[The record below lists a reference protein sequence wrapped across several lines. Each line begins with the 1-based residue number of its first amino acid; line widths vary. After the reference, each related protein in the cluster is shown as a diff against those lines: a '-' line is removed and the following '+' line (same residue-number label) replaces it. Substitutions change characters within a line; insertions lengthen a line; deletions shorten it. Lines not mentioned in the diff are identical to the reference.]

1 MNTVY
6 IGVGSNIEREKHARA
21 AWQELSLLGEALQA
35 SPIYECAAVGFDSHA
50 FFNFVIRL
58 NTSMTLEEL
67 ASQLRQIEMRWGR
80 EENAAKY
87 QDRTLDLDIVLFG
100 ECISSQKPELP
111 RSDIF
116 KYPFV
121 IQPLY
126 DLQPDLVIPGDGRT
140 VEEIWQTARDL
151 DTLKAVDF
159 SL

>member
-21 AWQELSLLGEALQA
+21 AWQELTLLGEALKA

-67 ASQLRQIEMRWGR
+67 ASQLRQIELRWGR

>member
-6 IGVGSNIEREKHARA
+6 IGVGSNIDREKHARA
-21 AWQELSLLGEALQA
+21 AWQELTLLGEALQA

-67 ASQLRQIEMRWGR
+67 ASQLRQIELRWGR

>member
-21 AWQELSLLGEALQA
+21 AWQELTLLGEALQA

-151 DTLKAVDF
+151 DTLRAVVF

>member
-1 MNTVY
+1 
-6 IGVGSNIEREKHARA
+6 
-21 AWQELSLLGEALQA
+21 
-35 SPIYECAAVGFDSHA
+35 
-50 FFNFVIRL
+50 
-58 NTSMTLEEL
+58 
-67 ASQLRQIEMRWGR
+67 
-80 EENAAKY
+80 
-87 QDRTLDLDIVLFG
+87 LFG

>member
-21 AWQELSLLGEALQA
+21 AWQELTLLGEALQA

-67 ASQLRQIEMRWGR
+67 ASQLRQIELKWGR

-100 ECISSQKPELP
+100 DCISSQKPELP

-151 DTLKAVDF
+151 DTLRAVDF

>member
-21 AWQELSLLGEALQA
+21 AWQELTLLGEALQA

-67 ASQLRQIEMRWGR
+67 ASQLRQIELRWGR

-100 ECISSQKPELP
+100 ECISRQKPELP

>member
-21 AWQELSLLGEALQA
+21 AWQELTLLGEALQA

-67 ASQLRQIEMRWGR
+67 AFQLRQIEMRWGR

>member
-67 ASQLRQIEMRWGR
+67 ASQLRQIELKWGR

-100 ECISSQKPELP
+100 DCISSQKPELP

-151 DTLKAVDF
+151 DTLRAVDF

>member
-6 IGVGSNIEREKHARA
+6 IGVGSNIEREKHVRA
-21 AWQELSLLGEALQA
+21 AWQELTLLGEALQA

-67 ASQLRQIEMRWGR
+67 ASQLRQIELRWGR

>member
-21 AWQELSLLGEALQA
+21 AWQELTLLGEALQA

-67 ASQLRQIEMRWGR
+67 AFQLRQIEMRWGR

-140 VEEIWQTARDL
+140 VEEIWQTAHDL
-151 DTLKAVDF
+151 DTLRAVDF

>member
-21 AWQELSLLGEALQA
+21 AWQELTLLGEALQA

-67 ASQLRQIEMRWGR
+67 ASQLRQIELRWGR

-100 ECISSQKPELP
+100 ECISRQKPELP

-126 DLQPDLVIPGDGRT
+126 DLKPDLVIPGDGRT

>member
-21 AWQELSLLGEALQA
+21 AWQELTLLGEALQA

-58 NTSMTLEEL
+58 NTSMTLEEF
-67 ASQLRQIEMRWGR
+67 ASQLRQIELRWGR

-151 DTLKAVDF
+151 DTLRAVDF

>member
-67 ASQLRQIEMRWGR
+67 AFQLRQIELRWGR

-100 ECISSQKPELP
+100 DCISSQKPELP

-126 DLQPDLVIPGDGRT
+126 DLQPDLEIPGDGRT

-151 DTLKAVDF
+151 DTLRAVDF

>member
-21 AWQELSLLGEALQA
+21 AWQELTLLGEALQA

-67 ASQLRQIEMRWGR
+67 AFQLRQIELKWGR

-100 ECISSQKPELP
+100 DCISSQKPELP

-151 DTLKAVDF
+151 DTLRAVDF

>member
-6 IGVGSNIEREKHARA
+6 IGVGSNIKREKHARA
-21 AWQELSLLGEALQA
+21 AWQELTLLGEALQA

-67 ASQLRQIEMRWGR
+67 ASQLRQIELRWGR

>member
-6 IGVGSNIEREKHARA
+6 VGVGSNIEREKHARA
-21 AWQELSLLGEALQA
+21 AWQELTLLGEALQA

-67 ASQLRQIEMRWGR
+67 ASQLRQIELRWGR